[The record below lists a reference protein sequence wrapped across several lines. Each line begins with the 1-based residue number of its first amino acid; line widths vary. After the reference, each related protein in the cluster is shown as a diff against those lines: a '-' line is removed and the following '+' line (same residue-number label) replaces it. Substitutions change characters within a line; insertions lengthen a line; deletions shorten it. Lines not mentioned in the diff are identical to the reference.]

1 MFLETPYKRKLQ
13 FKKLPPIFLNE
24 QVGTSVTL
32 NCPVK
37 PSVVRMYRY
46 LRRIKSGKELEQ
58 ARRQMGHLLGVKYKW
73 YKDGKPIRHHRSAW
87 FMKLQA
93 VHIEDAG
100 IYTCKV
106 AMPKHGT
113 SRNFVLKV
121 FSKCIYFFKIPK
133 YRPRRKRKIRS
144 GKHKN
149 IGGYDIQ

>member
-1 MFLETPYKRKLQ
+1 MPYYFPETPRKRKMQ
-13 FKKLPPIFLNE
+13 FKKLSTKFINE

-46 LRRIKSGKELEQ
+46 LRRIKSGKELED
-58 ARRQMGHLLGVKYKW
+58 ARRQMGPLLGVRYKW

-87 FMKLQA
+87 FMRLQA
-93 VHIEDAG
+93 VQPEDEG
-100 IYTCKV
+100 TYTCRV

-121 FSKCIYFFKIPK
+121 SSKYILP
-133 YRPRRKRKIRS
+133 
-144 GKHKN
+144 G
-149 IGGYDIQ
+149 